1 MRPAA
6 HLLFLSR
13 QEKKAKEGDPTV
25 CDGLLGSEPQFTE
38 PSARPEG
45 AVLRTAVKWVSDP
58 NNPQPGVLGCGVRR
72 GTHCAPA
79 ALRSNNHGESVDEAG
94 VSCGTPATPRPAR
107 PRRIQKGLSTKT
119 ASRAI
124 AALGPISR
132 AQAPRAAQP
141 RPSAAMAREDVRLW
155 VPFTMRRGAQRPA
168 DQGSRLSERNAVERV
183 RARPRWTRAPQVAR
197 SEAKGR
203 SV

>member
-1 MRPAA
+1 M
-6 HLLFLSR
+6 
-13 QEKKAKEGDPTV
+13 
-25 CDGLLGSEPQFTE
+25 
-38 PSARPEG
+38 
-45 AVLRTAVKWVSDP
+45 LRTAVKWVSDP
-58 NNPQPGVLGCGVRR
+58 NNPQPGVLVRGVRR

-168 DQGSRLSERNAVERV
+168 DQGSRLSERSEFERDPAG
-183 RARPRWTRAPQVAR
+183 REHRRLP
-197 SEAKGR
+197 EAKRRDAACRVAFSLVTFFWR
-203 SV
+203 SKRKLLARRATPGL